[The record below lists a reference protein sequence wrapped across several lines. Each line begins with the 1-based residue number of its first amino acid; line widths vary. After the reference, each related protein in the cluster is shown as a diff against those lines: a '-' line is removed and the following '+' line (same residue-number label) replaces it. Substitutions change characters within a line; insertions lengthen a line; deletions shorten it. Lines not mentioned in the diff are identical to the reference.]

1 MSGQKKGRQTYRLDK
16 IGLRELA
23 RGYFRHPAIL
33 TYLVLLPFSAG
44 FALVLGQFSPWE
56 RLARLGAAALVT
68 VLLYPLVWYL
78 LHRYVLHATFLYRS
92 PRTASLWKR
101 IHFDHH
107 QDPHDLNV
115 LFGAP
120 WNTLPTIAGLLLPVG
135 YLIGGGAGA
144 AGALT
149 TGLLVTLVY
158 EYCHCIQHLSFHPKS
173 QLLRRMKR
181 LHLLHHFHNEQGNF
195 GITSFLW
202 DRVTGTYYD
211 QAEDRPRSET
221 VRNLGYAGAERERYP
236 WVLQLTEETGG
247 EVA

>member
-1 MSGQKKGRQTYRLDK
+1 MNRQKKGRPNYRLDK

-33 TYLVLLPFSAG
+33 TYLAILPFSG
-44 FALVLGQFSPWE
+44 YFALVLGQFSPAE
-56 RLARLGAAALVT
+56 RAARLGVAALVT
-68 VLLYPLVWYL
+68 ILLYPLVWYL

-120 WNTLPTIAGLLLPVG
+120 WNTLPTIFLLLLPVG
-135 YLIGGGAGA
+135 YGIGGGAGA

-149 TGLLVTLVY
+149 TGLLVTMVY
-158 EYCHCIQHLSFHPKS
+158 EYCHCIQHLSFSPKS
-173 QLLRRMKR
+173 EFLRRMKR
-181 LHLLHHFHNEQGNF
+181 LHQLHHFHNEQGNF
-195 GITSFLW
+195 GITNFLW
-202 DRVTGTYYD
+202 DRVTGTYY
-211 QAEDRPRSET
+211 AEAGDRPRSDT

-236 WVLQLTEETGG
+236 WVSELTERMGG